1 MKRLVSLM
9 AAAVLALSLTS
20 CSSDSPTVTKPSDSA
35 AEETPG
41 GDDSSADDTADDDT
55 GGEDPAS
62 SSDPVFGD
70 TVTYDDGM
78 EITVGKPKK
87 FTPSEY
93 AAGADGDGTPMKF
106 TITVKNG
113 TDKAFD
119 PTLVY
124 ATASSGGE
132 ESESIFDT
140 DAKLGMSPQTALKPG
155 KSVKWDVGFMIAD
168 PKDITLEVALND
180 DFSRDS
186 AVYSN

>member
-9 AAAVLALSLTS
+9 AVAVLALSLTS
-20 CSSDSPTVTKPSDSA
+20 CSSESPTVTKPSGSA
-35 AEETPG
+35 AEEAPG
-41 GDDSSADDTADDDT
+41 GEESGADDDAA
-55 GGEDPAS
+55 DDDAAS
-62 SSDPVFGD
+62 TSEPVFGD

-78 EITVGKPKK
+78 AVTVSKPKK

-124 ATASSGGE
+124 VTASSGGE

-140 DAKLGMSPQTALKPG
+140 DAKLGTSPQTSVKPG
-155 KSVKWDVGFMIAD
+155 KSVKWAVGFMVAD

-186 AVYSN
+186 AVFTS